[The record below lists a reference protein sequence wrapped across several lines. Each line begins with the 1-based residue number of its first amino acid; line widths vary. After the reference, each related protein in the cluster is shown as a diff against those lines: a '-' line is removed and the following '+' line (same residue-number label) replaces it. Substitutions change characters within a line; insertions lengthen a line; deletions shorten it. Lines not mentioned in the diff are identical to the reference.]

1 VTKIITLWAVF
12 AGFLLW
18 VLTSGCAHFPVGS
31 TLFPVVF
38 PEVEIP
44 EVEVPPSEESWCEEA
59 KPIGPGSDVECIGIL
74 TPPHKLSL
82 LMGESDILEQTKK
95 ALAAAYRGRQ
105 ADREF
110 AESILQAR
118 EEQLKLARERQPKL
132 FGAGVGIGVGSTLA
146 IILTAVLASPPSF

>member
-1 VTKIITLWAVF
+1 VTKIIALWAVF

-18 VLTSGCAHFPVGS
+18 ALTSGCGHFPVGS
-31 TLFPVVF
+31 TLFPVAF
-38 PEVEIP
+38 PEVDIP
-44 EVEVPPSEESWCEEA
+44 EVEVPPSEEGWCEEA
-59 KPIGPGSDVECIGIL
+59 KPVGPGSNVECIGIL

-82 LMGESDILEQTKK
+82 LMAEGDILEQTKK

-105 ADREF
+105 ADRAF

-146 IILTAVLASPPSF
+146 IILTAVLASPPR

>member
-1 VTKIITLWAVF
+1 MTKIIALWAVF

-18 VLTSGCAHFPVGS
+18 ALTSGCGHFPVGS
-31 TLFPVVF
+31 TLFPVAF
-38 PEVEIP
+38 PEVDIP
-44 EVEVPPSEESWCEEA
+44 EVEVPPSEEGWCEEA
-59 KPIGPGSDVECIGIL
+59 KPVGPGSNVECIGIL

-82 LMGESDILEQTKK
+82 LMAEGDILEQTKK

-105 ADREF
+105 ADRAF

-146 IILTAVLASPPSF
+146 IILTAVLASPPR

>member
-1 VTKIITLWAVF
+1 MKKIVTLWTWF
-12 AGFLLW
+12 FCFLVW
-18 VLTSGCAHFPVGS
+18 ALTSGCAHFPVGS
-31 TLFPVVF
+31 TLFPVDFPRVDIPE
-38 PEVEIP
+38 PEVPAPDEG
-44 EVEVPPSEESWCEEA
+44 WCEEA

-82 LMGESDILEQTKK
+82 LMAEGDILEQTKK

-105 ADREF
+105 ADRAF

-146 IILTAVLASPPSF
+146 IILTAVLASPPR

>member
-1 VTKIITLWAVF
+1 MTKIVSLWVAF

-18 VLTSGCAHFPVGS
+18 ALTSGCAHYPVG
-31 TLFPVVF
+31 TGLFPAAF
-38 PEVEIP
+38 PEVDIP
-44 EVEVPPSEESWCEEA
+44 EAEVSPPEEGWCEEA
-59 KPIGPGSDVECIGIL
+59 KPVGPGSDVECVGIL
-74 TPPHKLSL
+74 TPPHKLSR
-82 LMGESDILEQTKK
+82 LMAESDILEQTKK

-105 ADREF
+105 ADRAF

-146 IILTAVLASPPSF
+146 IILTAVLASPPR